1 MTLETY
7 VRIWYD
13 VFMQKSRPEYKQQ
26 NLLCDMNKA
35 DVLLILGC
43 LVAALLLG
51 LFFMVCR
58 KHGGMACV
66 SCDGVEIVQID
77 LGQAGAASQT
87 QYYLIL
93 YTEGQDAEIVQSEDI
108 PEVSRDG
115 SYNLFSVTEGVVAME
130 SADCRDQIC
139 VRHKPISAAG
149 ESMICLPHRLVIEI
163 SGGEDLSSMEGY
175 SGESADETL
184 DGVVR

>member
-1 MTLETY
+1 MALETY

-13 VFMQKSRPEYKQQ
+13 VFMQKSRAEYKQQ
-26 NLLCDMNKA
+26 NLLFDMNKA

-43 LVAALLLG
+43 LLAALLLG

-58 KHGGMACV
+58 KHGSIACV

-77 LGQAGAASQT
+77 LGQAGAAGQT

-93 YTEGQDAEIVQSEDI
+93 YTEEQDAEIVQSEDV
-108 PEVSRDG
+108 PEVPRDR
-115 SYNLFSVTEGVVAME
+115 SYNLFSVTEGIVAME

-139 VRHKPISAAG
+139 VRHKPISASG
-149 ESMICLPHRLVIEI
+149 ESVICLPHRLVIEI
-163 SGGEDLSSMEGY
+163 SGGDDMSAMEGY

>member
-1 MTLETY
+1 M
-7 VRIWYD
+7 
-13 VFMQKSRPEYKQQ
+13 
-26 NLLCDMNKA
+26 
-35 DVLLILGC
+35 ILGC
-43 LVAALLLG
+43 LLAALLLG

-58 KHGGMACV
+58 KHGSMACI
-66 SCDGVEIVQID
+66 SCDGVEIAQID
-77 LGQAGAASQT
+77 LEKTGAAGQT

-93 YTEGQDAEIVQSEDI
+93 YTEEEDAEIVQSEDVPEI
-108 PEVSRDG
+108 PRDR
-115 SYNLFSVTEGVVAME
+115 SYNLFSVTEGIVAME

-149 ESMICLPHRLVIEI
+149 ESVICLPHRLVIEI
-163 SGGEDLSSMEGY
+163 SGGDDMSAMEAQDGY